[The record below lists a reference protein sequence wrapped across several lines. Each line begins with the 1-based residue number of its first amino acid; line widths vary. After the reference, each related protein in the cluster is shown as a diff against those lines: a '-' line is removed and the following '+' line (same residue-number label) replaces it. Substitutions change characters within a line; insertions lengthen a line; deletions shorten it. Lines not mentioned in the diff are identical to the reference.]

1 MKAIPLLALLA
12 CAAVALMLPSCESGG
27 NFTVLGYTTK
37 PNYDC
42 SIHTVRVPIF
52 KNRTFRQGIE
62 FDLTRAVVREI
73 EQKTPYKVVGPDV
86 DADTELTG
94 TIVNLIKGTL
104 NVNPLNEIREQE
116 VDLTVEVTWRNLR
129 TGEYLSNPK
138 KPNSASGPPLP
149 PLPGA
154 GPISVAPGV
163 VALGGASAPTY
174 PGNSVATLTPP
185 ASATAPVIGPD
196 GLPVPVVGPDGL
208 PVPAQPNP
216 KVIVTATANFIPE
229 LGQSL
234 GTAQQQLVDRLAV
247 QITSMM
253 EKPW

>member
-1 MKAIPLLALLA
+1 MKAIPQLALLA
-12 CAAVALMLPSCESGG
+12 CAAVALTLPSCETDG

-73 EQKTPYKVVGPDV
+73 EQKTPYKVVGPNV

-94 TIVNLIKGTL
+94 TIITYVKSTL

-116 VDLTVEVTWRNLR
+116 TDLTVEVTWRNLR

-138 KPNSASGPPLP
+138 KPSNATGPALP
-149 PLPGA
+149 PLPGN
-154 GPISVAPGV
+154 GPISIAPGV
-163 VALGGASAPTY
+163 VASGGVSAPRD
-174 PGNSVATLTPP
+174 PNASVATLTPP
-185 ASATAPVIGPD
+185 ASGSAPVLGAD
-196 GLPVPVVGPDGL
+196 GLPVPVLGPDGI
-208 PVPAQPNP
+208 PVPTQP
-216 KVIVTATANFIPE
+216 KGIVIVTSTGNFIPE

-234 GTAQQQLVDRLAV
+234 ATAQQVAVDRLAV